1 MPRII
6 SKIATGQPNN
16 CLTHSHTLA
25 DWRGGGER
33 TPVNK
38 TRQQIILT
46 RTTKDIGDAGSTIA
60 IKNNSP
66 RMGPIS

>member
-6 SKIATGQPNN
+6 SDIATGQPNS
-16 CLTHSHTLA
+16 CLTHSQTLA

-33 TPVNK
+33 TAVNK

-60 IKNNSP
+60 KKKQFA
-66 RMGPIS
+66 

>member
-6 SKIATGQPNN
+6 SNIATDQPNN

-46 RTTKDIGDAGSTIA
+46 RTTKDIGDAGSTIE
-60 IKNNSP
+60 IK
-66 RMGPIS
+66 RKKKRFA